1 MAEISLLNP
10 QNSKAV
16 FKSLTKE
23 SINDLSLDFICKALT
38 KSEYEQNVIMK
49 IMTEITDDAETVK
62 YRGDVFDDFLDFR
75 NCVIL
80 LRNFLKNLTICV
92 TFQDFKRTRRHLLY
106 GS

>member
-49 IMTEITDDAETVK
+49 
-62 YRGDVFDDFLDFR
+62 L
-75 NCVIL
+75 
-80 LRNFLKNLTICV
+80 
-92 TFQDFKRTRRHLLY
+92 
-106 GS
+106 

>member
-38 KSEYEQNVIMK
+38 KSEYEQNVIKKWML
-49 IMTEITDDAETVK
+49 INAVDRAFEPCRECFIYIRDDAYIPANQIIRCEK
-62 YRGDVFDDFLDFR
+62 M
-75 NCVIL
+75 
-80 LRNFLKNLTICV
+80 
-92 TFQDFKRTRRHLLY
+92 
-106 GS
+106 S

>member
-62 YRGDVFDDFLDFR
+62 YRGGQQALK
-75 NCVIL
+75 L
-80 LRNFLKNLTICV
+80 LRVSLKDYLPMLV
-92 TFQDFKRTRRHLLY
+92 WLV
-106 GS
+106 G